1 MSLKE
6 FTKEVF
12 TRYGFT
18 EEYINIYL
26 AYLRVPRATISE
38 VFMTLGE
45 EHEGL
50 DYQTVLEIT
59 EWLVERGFLKKIEG
73 IVSRYIPLEP
83 FFELFINESETLRNE
98 IAKIKDTILTDQS
111 NRFEKLENIQNK
123 SISEVENAVDSQ
135 VKTFFEDSDSKN
147 SIKKNKID
155 KATNRF
161 TETTKALESNIHS
174 TVDTLNSNLKDT
186 STLHVSKYEAE
197 INSSKDNLTNLI
209 ADLLNDFSTRVESL
223 DRELKMEL
231 DEHVERHITI
241 SNQLKP
247 RIEQILEKYL
257 ERMDK
262 VVADLKDRISN
273 LLKEHTNHIK
283 NTTDTLQTNLKATVN
298 ERHRTLTDQT
308 NDFKSMTLTLIDNLL
323 EHANRFT
330 DFSGDMA
337 KKGFL
342 WLGKKIKYKARHETT
357 IQNILKYTKPMKE
370 EFSKTCDD
378 YIDNTRGTTDNI
390 KTDIT
395 DIMENE
401 NENLASV
408 TSDLDYKAQETI
420 NAQLETLATDMAG
433 EVDSTLQNGVKD
445 CTDTN
450 IKLKDSIESSLKQ
463 HHRQYEDAINN
474 HRDISLKHYTNF
486 DSEIKNIN
494 ESWTREV
501 DTQFSE
507 VKGDVTDKIN
517 GEIQLWD
524 AEAKDMNNS
533 LADMLSDH
541 KIKYEQN
548 AKTLQNSLSDTTRD
562 TTQDLKD
569 VIADFTL
576 QFMNSIDDATE
587 FAENNEDKLK
597 DIHKASSSIP
607 EISKVTTWQVV
618 GKDAMV
624 AAIKGAIYRVK
635 SSIIIVTPY
644 VVPEILQVV
653 SEYAFQKRAVRFML
667 TSHFPLDQYS
677 GIINKMKQ
685 LGNVQFRQ
693 LQSKGEFFAV
703 TRDAEEVILAPATE
717 KEADMIAVVS
727 NQSGYAKLYSQFIG
741 PIFQANSRPIK

>member
-18 EEYINIYL
+18 EEHINIYL

-45 EHEGL
+45 DHEGL
-50 DYQTVLEIT
+50 EYQAVLEIT
-59 EWLVERGFLKKIEG
+59 EWLEERGFLKKIEG

-83 FFELFINESETLRNE
+83 FFELFTNESETLRNE
-98 IAKIKDTILTDQS
+98 IAKIKDNILTDQS
-111 NRFEKLENIQNK
+111 NRFEKLENIQNN
-123 SISEVENAVDSQ
+123 SVSEVENAVDSQ
-135 VKTFFEDSDSKN
+135 VKAFFEDSDSKN
-147 SIKKNKID
+147 SNKKNKID

-161 TETTKALESNIHS
+161 TESTKELEGKIHS
-174 TVDTLNSNLKDT
+174 TVDTLNSGLKNT
-186 STLHVSKYEAE
+186 STLHVSKNETE
-197 INSSKDNLTNLI
+197 INTTKDNLTNLI
-209 ADLLNDFSTRVESL
+209 AELLNDFSTRVENL
-223 DRELKMEL
+223 DKELKMEL
-231 DEHVERHITI
+231 DEHVERHKTI
-241 SNQLKP
+241 YNQLKP

-262 VVADLKDRISN
+262 VIADLKEKISN

-283 NTTDTLQTNLKATVN
+283 NTTDTLQTNLKATAD

-330 DFSGDMA
+330 DFSEDMS

-357 IQNILKYTKPMKE
+357 IQNILTFTKPMKE
-370 EFSKTCDD
+370 DFAKTCDD
-378 YIDNTRGTTDNI
+378 YINNTRGTTDSI
-390 KTDIT
+390 KTDVT
-395 DIMENE
+395 DIMGNE
-401 NENLASV
+401 NESLTSV

-420 NAQLETLATDMAG
+420 DAQLETLATDMAG
-433 EVDSTLQNGVKD
+433 EVDSTLQSGVKD
-445 CTDTN
+445 CSDTN
-450 IKLKDSIESSLKQ
+450 IKLKDSLGSSLKQ
-463 HHRQYEDAINN
+463 HHRQYEEAINN
-474 HRDISLKHYTNF
+474 HRDTSLKHYTNF

-494 ESWTREV
+494 ESWTKEV

-507 VKGDVTDKIN
+507 VKRDVSDKYN
-517 GEIQLWD
+517 SEIQLWD

-533 LADMLSDH
+533 LADMLADH
-541 KIKYEQN
+541 KAKYEQN
-548 AKTLQNSLSDTTRD
+548 AKTLQNSLSNTTKD
-562 TTQDLKD
+562 TTQNLKD
-569 VIADFTL
+569 AIADFTL

-587 FAENNEDKLK
+587 LAEINEDKLK
-597 DIHKASSSIP
+597 DIQKASSSIP
-607 EISKVTTWQVV
+607 EISSVTTWQVV

-635 SSIIIVTPY
+635 SSVIIVTPY

-653 SEYAFQKRAVRFML
+653 SEYAFQKKAVRFML

>member
-18 EEYINIYL
+18 EDQINIYL
-26 AYLRVPRATISE
+26 VYLRVPRATISE

-50 DYQTVLEIT
+50 VYQTISEIT

-73 IVSRYIPLEP
+73 IVPRYIPLEP
-83 FFELFINESETLRNE
+83 FFELFTNESDTLRIE

-111 NRFEKLENIQNK
+111 NRFEKLENIQNN
-123 SISEVENAVDSQ
+123 SISEIENAVDSQ

-147 SIKKNKID
+147 STKKNKID

-161 TETTKALESNIHS
+161 TETTNSLENNIHS
-174 TVDTLNSNLKDT
+174 TIDTLNSNLKET
-186 STLHVSKYEAE
+186 SILHVNKIETE

-209 ADLLNDFSTRVESL
+209 SELLNDFSTRVEDL
-223 DRELKMEL
+223 DKELKMEL
-231 DEHVERHITI
+231 DEHVERHKNIY
-241 SNQLKP
+241 NQLKP
-247 RIEQILEKYL
+247 RMEQILEKYL

-262 VVADLKDRISN
+262 VIADLKERISN
-273 LLKEHTNHIK
+273 LLKEHTNHLK
-283 NTTDTLQTNLKATVN
+283 NTTDTLQTNLKATVD
-298 ERHRTLTDQT
+298 ERHRILTDQT
-308 NDFKSMTLTLIDNLL
+308 NDFKSMTLTLIDNLN

-330 DFSGDMA
+330 DFSEDMA

-357 IQNILKYTKPMKE
+357 IQNILQYTKPMKVD
-370 EFSKTCDD
+370 FAKTCDD

-390 KTDIT
+390 KTDVT
-395 DIMENE
+395 EIMGSE
-401 NENLASV
+401 NENL
-408 TSDLDYKAQETI
+408 TSETNDLDYKAQETI

-433 EVDSTLQNGVKD
+433 EVDTTLQSGVKD
-445 CTDTN
+445 CSDTN
-450 IKLKDSIESSLKQ
+450 IKLKDSLENSLKQ
-463 HHRQYEDAINN
+463 HQRGYEEAINN
-474 HRDISLKHYTNF
+474 HKDTNLKHYTNF
-486 DSEIKNIN
+486 DTETKNIN
-494 ESWTREV
+494 ESWTKEV
-501 DTQFSE
+501 DTKFSE
-507 VKGDVTDKIN
+507 VKLDTSDKIH

-524 AEAKDMNNS
+524 AEANDLNNS

-541 KIKYEQN
+541 KTKYEQN
-548 AKTLQNSLSDTTRD
+548 AKTLQSSLSNTAGDTI
-562 TTQDLKD
+562 QNLKD
-569 VIADFTL
+569 AIADFTL

-587 FAENNEDKLK
+587 LAEVNEEKLK

-607 EISKVTTWQVV
+607 EISKVTTWQVI

-624 AAIKGAIYRVK
+624 AVIKDAIYRVK

-653 SEYAFQKRAVRFML
+653 SEYAFQKKAVRFML

-703 TRDAEEVILAPATE
+703 TRDAEEVILAPATD